1 MVSPKTIHRLQL
13 ISEKTRAWND
23 KERDMPHSLRDELS
37 MMVAST
43 FSDFAEFAE
52 IGMRLLGYS
61 ITEMQLDIARYMAD
75 KSYGRKKMVQA
86 QRGEAKS
93 TLAALYAVWCL
104 IQDPQCRV
112 LVVSGG
118 ESQASDVAI
127 LIIRIIQQWH
137 LLCWLRPDPSKGD
150 RKSYEKYDVHFDLKG
165 LEKSAS
171 VSCEGIT
178 AALQGKRADVLVAD
192 DIETAKNSMTQ
203 TMRDTLLHLSKDFAA
218 INTHGE
224 TLYLGTPQTKDSIY
238 KSLPQRGYH
247 VRIWPGRYP
256 NAEELIRYRT
266 GTLAPTILDALEL
279 DPTLGTGCG
288 LDATR
293 GQPTDLGRYDEDALV
308 EKELEFG
315 PEGFG
320 LQFML
325 DTTLSDA
332 LRTRIRLT
340 DLIVGDYGSEVAP
353 ETVHWSSETRC
364 VLKDLPPSLEH
375 YTLYKPAASSDSYMD
390 YQHKVMIIDPA
401 GAGGDEVAFAVGGV
415 TNSYIHLMTVGG
427 LRGGMTEANMDT
439 ILDVAVEF
447 GVTDIKIEANMGHGV
462 VSSLMV
468 GHCEKRGIT
477 DMGFEDFY
485 AKGQKER
492 RIIDTISPVTRRH
505 KFVVHR
511 RALEDDHKYCMLH
524 PIEKR
529 TVMSCFYQLA
539 NITYD
544 RNSLAK
550 DDRADAVQ
558 GIVMFL
564 SKLLAV
570 DDAKEATK
578 RKDAASVDFIDNP
591 MGYVKKSMQGGS
603 KAAPY
608 NTNRNQLN
616 SAFRKHRN

>member
-1 MVSPKTIHRLQL
+1 MISPKTIHRLQL
-13 ISEKTRAWND
+13 ISEKTRIWNE
-23 KERDMPHSLRDELS
+23 KAREMPFALREELA
-37 MMVAST
+37 MMVAAT
-43 FSDFAEFAE
+43 FYDFAEFAE
-52 IGMRLLGYS
+52 LGMRLLGFS
-61 ITEMQLDIARYMAD
+61 TTDMQLDIARYMAD
-75 KSYGRKKMVQA
+75 KSFGRKKMVQA

-104 IQDPQCRV
+104 IQNQQSRV

-150 RKSYEKYDVHFDLKG
+150 RTSYEKYDVHFDLKG

-178 AALQGKRADVLVAD
+178 AALQGKRADVLIAD

-203 TMRDTLLHLSKDFAA
+203 VMRDTLLHLSKDFAA

-256 NAEELIRYRT
+256 NAEELLRYRT
-266 GTLAPTILDALEL
+266 GTLAPFILDALEL

-288 LDATR
+288 IDGTR
-293 GQPTDLGRYDEDALV
+293 GAPADLGRYDEDALQ
-308 EKELEFG
+308 EKELDFG

-340 DLIVGDYGSEVAP
+340 DFIVGDYSHEAAP
-353 ETVHWSSETRC
+353 ETLHWSSETRC
-364 VLKDLPPSLEH
+364 VLKDLPSSFDSF
-375 YTLYKPAASSDSYMD
+375 TFYKPAASSESYMG

-439 ILDVAVEF
+439 IMDVAVEF

-462 VSSLMV
+462 VSSLMI
-468 GHCEKRGIT
+468 GHCEKRDIKG
-477 DMGFEDFY
+477 MGFEDFY

-505 KFVVHR
+505 KLVVHR

-524 PIEKR
+524 QTDKR

-550 DDRADAVQ
+550 DDRADTVQ

-578 RKDAASVDFIDNP
+578 RKDIASLDFINNP
-591 MGYVKKSMQGGS
+591 MGYDKKSMQN
-603 KAAPY
+603 KQ
-608 NTNRNQLN
+608 NTSTNYSNRNQLN
-616 SAFRKHRN
+616 NAFRKR